1 MPSAQPGPF
10 DLATTCLRLRNDA
23 SIEPLPVNDD
33 FWPRI
38 MSGALGTFHHEYLVT
53 MHGFDSDWPNWE
65 AHPNGDEVVC
75 LLEGRVTMVLE
86 LEGREHLRFSGLV
99 RARTARHGIRRAHTR
114 RVGCCH
120 HDGEGTQHRLE
131 NSVSIDISAKKPLEA
146 GRTIR
151 RAGGGNM
158 GGRLT
163 WRRWTLRTSGI

>member
-10 DLATTCLRLRNDA
+10 DLATTYLRLRNDA

-75 LLEGRVTMVLE
+75 LLKGRVTMVLE
-86 LEGREHLRFSGLV
+86 LEGREHFVELSEPGGYVLV
-99 RARTARHGIRRAHTR
+99 PRGTWHTARTRAPCRMLFITA
-114 RVGCCH
+114 
-120 HDGEGTQHRLE
+120 GEGTQHRPARAA
-131 NSVSIDISAKKPLEA
+131 SAGDTDRGLQVEA
-146 GRTIR
+146 ST
-151 RAGGGNM
+151 
-158 GGRLT
+158 
-163 WRRWTLRTSGI
+163 